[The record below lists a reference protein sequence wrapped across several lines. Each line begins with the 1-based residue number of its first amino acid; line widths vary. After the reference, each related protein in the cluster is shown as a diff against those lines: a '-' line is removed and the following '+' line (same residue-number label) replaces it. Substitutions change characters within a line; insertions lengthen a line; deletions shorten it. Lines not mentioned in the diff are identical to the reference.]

1 MPAPKSSLPRV
12 RHLRG
17 RFAESMALMARR
29 EDVHARLL
37 RTEEAAFDYVIA
49 FDPTPKAIYL
59 GTILRWLLSGQ
70 ARLEDGRVIRDV
82 LRRFHVGKH
91 RLPQGARDIGR
102 YGSPGEVVAI
112 LAEHPADIVS
122 RMPEH
127 VARHSRPVAEGD
139 GWMIFAIDEVLSA
152 HWWADGTAWCTRHLS
167 RAAEYL
173 RRGPL
178 YVLVAGKDRW
188 QLHVRERQ
196 WMDAYDHPVRM
207 VPSSLPD
214 EAIEAVLEIAG
225 GPSPAG
231 TNFRRVGV
239 GMMAEDLL
247 DMRRG
252 RRKALRRIGP
262 WPETPDWVS
271 VEDGIGIY
279 HDDVA
284 ERMATLHRTR
294 DGLGRAQWDS
304 LEQPSTVWVFVEGHG
319 KKSIGVRELHSCS
332 HEKKP
337 HVDAL
342 LSFMCSGAARIAD
355 GKTDDGVHTL
365 TGPNELTFLTRN
377 LLRKE
382 VLQELVMSDG
392 QPYLV
397 GLEEQDEVH
406 EAMSIRDLRDGRRYE
421 ASDRWSWEGLPE
433 RVRRAVHVYHRQ
445 REVSGGLLMA
455 VGPGLIGELAEDP
468 IRLDEMRA
476 SFQFSLVKARDMIP
490 VEAREV
496 MQVLSMPEDV
506 WLPPARR

>member
-1 MPAPKSSLPRV
+1 MPGPKSSLPRV

-17 RFAESMALMARR
+17 RFAESMALLAHR
-29 EDVHARLL
+29 EDAHPRLL
-37 RTEEAAFDYVIA
+37 RTSESAFDYVIA
-49 FDPTPKAIYL
+49 FDPAPKAIYL
-59 GTILRWLLSGQ
+59 STILRWLLSGQ

-102 YGSPGEVVAI
+102 YESPGEVVAI
-112 LAEHPADIVS
+112 LADHPTDIVS

-127 VARHSRPVAEGD
+127 VVRHSRPIAEGD
-139 GWMIFAIDEVLSA
+139 GWRIFAIDEVLSA

-188 QLHVRERQ
+188 QLHIEGRQ
-196 WMDAYDHPVRM
+196 WMDVHDHPVRM
-207 VPSSLPD
+207 VPACLPD
-214 EAIEAVLEIAG
+214 SAIEAVLEIAG
-225 GPSPAG
+225 GPAPAG
-231 TNFRRVGV
+231 ASFHRVGV
-239 GMMAEDLL
+239 GMMAQDIL
-247 DMRRG
+247 DMRHG
-252 RRKALRRIGP
+252 RRQSARRIAP

-271 VEDGIGIY
+271 IEDGIAIY

-294 DGLGRAQWDS
+294 DAYGRAQWDA

-319 KKSIGVRELHSCS
+319 KKSIGVRDLHACHEEKRS
-332 HEKKP
+332 HVE
-337 HVDAL
+337 AL
-342 LSFMCSGAARIAD
+342 LSFMRSGAARIVD
-355 GKTDDGVHTL
+355 GSTDDGVHTL

-392 QPYLV
+392 HPYLI

-406 EAMSIRDLRDGRRYE
+406 EAMTIRDLRDGHRYE
-421 ASDRWSWEGLPE
+421 TSDRWSWENLPE

-455 VGPGLIGELAEDP
+455 VGTGLIGSLGDDP

-490 VEAREV
+490 AEAREI
-496 MQVLSMPEDV
+496 MRALSMSEDV
-506 WLPPARR
+506 WLPASRR